1 MDYILIVSPGL
12 MCLKETFCGSE
23 YIRYGPNI
31 TAYVS
36 HVQLFPNFG
45 QQEIN
50 VAVAQYL
57 GLV

>member
-1 MDYILIVSPGL
+1 MDQNTLDMVQ
-12 MCLKETFCGSE
+12 
-23 YIRYGPNI
+23 I